1 MNDIKQE
8 VFEIKQKNSWNK
20 TDLTIMLAE
29 EANIPKIRASEYINI
44 LTGTIAEALE
54 NGKKVTISDF
64 GTFQVSERRSFKG
77 RNPKTGAP
85 IKVPVR
91 RIPVFRAGKR
101 LKTSLNTP
109 QIKECKM
116 HGKNKLLLRFT
127 KLIDKD
133 CKALLKK
140 DSYEVLLDGKS
151 LGKLKS
157 VKIHEEETEVRN
169 RDEQDV
175 KVSGV
180 RSVILEC
187 SKNLFGQSLEVL
199 FKGDIV
205 DVDGNS
211 VLQDS

>member
-8 VFEIKQKNSWNK
+8 VFEIKQRTHGTKR
-20 TDLTIMLAE
+20 TTIMLAKKRIFQKLE
-29 EANIPKIRASEYINI
+29 LSEYINI

-64 GTFQVSERRSFKG
+64 GAFQVSERRSFKG

-140 DSYEVLLDGKS
+140 DPGEVLLDGKS

-157 VKIHEEETEVRN
+157 GKSKGRN
-169 RDEQDV
+169 R
-175 KVSGV
+175 
-180 RSVILEC
+180 
-187 SKNLFGQSLEVL
+187 N
-199 FKGDIV
+199 
-205 DVDGNS
+205 
-211 VLQDS
+211 

>member
-8 VFEIKQKNSWNK
+8 VFQIKQKDSWNK

-44 LTGTIAEALE
+44 LTNTIAEALE

-77 RNPKTGAP
+77 RNPKTGVP

-101 LKTSLNTP
+101 LKNCLNTP
-109 QIKECKM
+109 QIKDCKM

-127 KLIDKD
+127 KLIDLT
-133 CKALLKK
+133 CEAAL
-140 DSYEVLLDGKS
+140 DPASYEIFLDGNS
-151 LGKLKS
+151 LGPLS
-157 VKIHEEETEVRN
+157 NVAIHEKETETRLRN
-169 RDEQDV
+169 NKEVQI
-175 KVSGV
+175 SGI
-180 RSVILEC
+180 RSVILEL
-187 SKNLFGQSLEVL
+187 SKNLFGQSLEVV
-199 FKGDIV
+199 FRGDIT
-205 DVDGNS
+205 DIDGNS
-211 VLQDS
+211 VLHEE

>member
-133 CKALLKK
+133 CKALLKQ
-140 DSYEVLLDGKS
+140 Y
-151 LGKLKS
+151 
-157 VKIHEEETEVRN
+157 R
-169 RDEQDV
+169 
-175 KVSGV
+175 
-180 RSVILEC
+180 
-187 SKNLFGQSLEVL
+187 
-199 FKGDIV
+199 
-205 DVDGNS
+205 
-211 VLQDS
+211 